1 MMLVDD
7 VGWSCHVKELL
18 VVAKVLRAWWP
29 GDFPIKA
36 TQCWNGVCKGNPVG
50 VYKCN
55 HLIITVPLSA

>member
-29 GDFPIKA
+29 RDFPMLERVFVKA
-36 TQCWNGVCKGNPVG
+36 TQWVFTNA
-50 VYKCN
+50 
-55 HLIITVPLSA
+55 TT